1 MTNMSVSELRNDL
14 STTLNRVAF
23 SHERIVLERQG
34 KVVAVLVPE
43 DDLRLL
49 EELEDAYWAK
59 QAEAALADPANA
71 EDIPAEEVWARL
83 GVK

>member
-1 MTNMSVSELRNDL
+1 MSNMSVSELRNDL

-23 SHERIVLERQG
+23 SRERIVLERQG

-43 DDLRLL
+43 QDLKLL
-49 EELEDAYWAK
+49 EELEDAYLAAK
-59 QAEAALADPANA
+59 AAEVLSDPAND
-71 EDIPAEEVWARL
+71 EDIPAEAVWKRL

>member
-1 MTNMSVSELRNDL
+1 MTSMNVSELRNDL

-59 QAEAALADPANA
+59 QAEAALATHDPA
-71 EDIPAEEVWARL
+71 EDIPEETFWASVGL
-83 GVK
+83 K